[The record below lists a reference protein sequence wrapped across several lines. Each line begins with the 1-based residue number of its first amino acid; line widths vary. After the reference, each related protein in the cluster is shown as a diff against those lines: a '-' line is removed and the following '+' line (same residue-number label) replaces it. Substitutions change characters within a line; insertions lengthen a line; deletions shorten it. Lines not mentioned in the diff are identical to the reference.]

1 MYPHQEAR
9 NTTAA
14 AAEPSPPSEMPDLGA
29 TDPADLEAKARAELG
44 FSRQLDQPRQI
55 ASHPV
60 LGGTGYPV
68 WYHEQRLEKWNAE
81 YLKKIRIDGS
91 TAGVNQR
98 TVFDED
104 GDVEEDT
111 IHIGGGGGGSGMA
124 GEDVAVMTSSATT
137 GAIFSDAT
145 VLASAREEYLQK
157 VRSHLKETRELD
169 RREEKE
175 RIQDKHKKRNVK
187 ERSCEG
193 DAVGRIEEVG
203 DKERWRRCG
212 HVGLFL
218 PRQGR

>member
-1 MYPHQEAR
+1 
-9 NTTAA
+9 
-14 AAEPSPPSEMPDLGA
+14 
-29 TDPADLEAKARAELG
+29 
-44 FSRQLDQPRQI
+44 
-55 ASHPV
+55 
-60 LGGTGYPV
+60 
-68 WYHEQRLEKWNAE
+68 
-81 YLKKIRIDGS
+81 LKKIRIDGS

-145 VLASAREEYLQK
+145 VLASVREEYLQK
-157 VRSHLKETRELD
+157 VRSRLKETRELD

>member
-98 TVFDED
+98 TVFDDD
-104 GDVEEDT
+104 GDVKEDT
-111 IHIGGGGGGSGMA
+111 IHIGEGGGGSAMA
-124 GEDVAVMTSSATT
+124 GEDVAVMTTSATT

-145 VLASAREEYLQK
+145 VLASVREEYLQK
-157 VRSHLKETRELD
+157 VRSRLKETRELD

-187 ERSCEG
+187 ERSGEG

-203 DKERWRRCG
+203 DEERWRRCG
-212 HVGLFL
+212 RAGLFL
-218 PRQGR
+218 PQQGR